1 MSMTA
6 MLIQENVDLHR
17 YNTFHVAARARYFSD
32 ITTRGQLRDV
42 LAWAQERG
50 LPFMLIGQ
58 GSNIL
63 FKQDYPGIIM
73 ELDIKG
79 IRVVDEGPVHA
90 DIEVQCGEVWHDFVQ
105 HALRQGWYGL
115 ENLSLIPG
123 TVGAAP
129 VQNIGAYG
137 VEVKDSVLS
146 LEALHIT
153 TGAMR
158 TFTNAECGFGYRD
171 SVFKQALK
179 DQYII
184 CSVLFRLQKQ
194 PRLNLTYP
202 ALQAA
207 LRDIP
212 PRLLS
217 PELVSATVCKIRSSK
232 LPDHHKLGNAGSFFW
247 NPKVSREAFA
257 KLSAA
262 FPGIVGYP
270 DGTMVKIPAAWLI
283 EKAGW
288 KGYREGDVGV
298 HRDHALVLV
307 NYGKATGAQLV
318 RLSEKI
324 QGSVQSIFGILLQP
338 EVRII

>member
-1 MSMTA
+1 MNGMN
-6 MLIQENVDLHR
+6 IQENVDLHR
-17 YNTFHVAARARYFSD
+17 YNTFHVAAQARYFAD
-32 ITTRGQLRDV
+32 ITTLGQLREV
-42 LAWAQERG
+42 LAWVRERK

-58 GSNIL
+58 GSNVL
-63 FKQDYPGIIM
+63 FKQDYPGIVM
-73 ELDIKG
+73 ELNIKG
-79 IRVVDEGPVHA
+79 IVVVDESAAHA
-90 DIEVQCGEVWHDFVQ
+90 DVEVQCGEVWHDFVQ
-105 HALRQGWYGL
+105 HALRSGWYGL

-137 VEVKDSVLS
+137 VEVKDSVLE
-146 LEALHIT
+146 LDALHIAS
-153 TGAMR
+153 GEMR
-158 TFTNAECGFGYRD
+158 TFTNADCEFRYRD
-171 SVFKQALK
+171 SVFKGALR

-184 CSVLFRLQKQ
+184 CSVRFRLHKQ
-194 PRLNLTYP
+194 PRLNLGYP

-207 LRDIP
+207 LREIP
-212 PRLLS
+212 QKLLS
-217 PELVSATVCKIRSSK
+217 PELVSATVCSIRSSK

-247 NPKVSREAFA
+247 NPKVTLEEFA
-257 KLSAA
+257 RLKSS

-270 DGTMVKIPAAWLI
+270 EETMVKIPAAWLI

-318 RLSEKI
+318 HLSEKI
-324 QGSVQSIFGILLQP
+324 QESVQSIFGILLQP
-338 EVRII
+338 EVRIV

>member
-1 MSMTA
+1 MN
-6 MLIQENVDLHR
+6 IQENVDLRR
-17 YNTFHVAARARYFSD
+17 YNTFHVSARARYFAD
-32 ITTRGQLRDV
+32 ITTLDELRAA
-42 LAWAQERG
+42 LAWVREHRLQY
-50 LPFMLIGQ
+50 MLIGQ

-63 FKQDYPGIIM
+63 FKQDYPGLIM
-73 ELDIKG
+73 ELNVKG
-79 IRVVDEGPVHA
+79 IRVVAETATHVDVEA
-90 DIEVQCGEVWHDFVQ
+90 QCGEVWHDFVQ

-137 VEVKDSVLS
+137 AEVKDSL
-146 LEALHIT
+146 LELDALHIDS
-153 TGAMR
+153 GAMR
-158 TFTNAECGFGYRD
+158 TFTNADCGFGYRD
-171 SVFKQALK
+171 SVFKRELR

-184 CSVLFRLQKQ
+184 CSVRFRLQRQ
-194 PRLNLTYP
+194 PRLNLSYP
-202 ALQAA
+202 ALKEA

-212 PRLLS
+212 PKLIT
-217 PELVSATVCKIRSSK
+217 PELVSATVCQIRSSK

-247 NPKVSREAFA
+247 NPRITQAEFTR
-257 KLSAA
+257 LRAA
-262 FPGIVGYP
+262 FPNVVGYP
-270 DGTMVKIPAAWLI
+270 DGGMVKVPAAWLI

-318 RLSEKI
+318 HLSEKI
-324 QGSVQSIFGILLQP
+324 RESVQSIFGIVLQP
-338 EVRII
+338 EVRIV

>member
-1 MSMTA
+1 MNGMN
-6 MLIQENVDLHR
+6 IQEHVDLHR

-32 ITTRGQLRDV
+32 ITTHEQLRNV
-42 LAWAQERG
+42 LAWVRERG
-50 LPFMLIGQ
+50 VPFMLIGQ

-63 FKQDYPGIIM
+63 FKQDYPGMIL
-73 ELDIKG
+73 ELNIKG
-79 IRVVDEGPVHA
+79 IRVADDSATHVDV
-90 DIEVQCGEVWHDFVQ
+90 EVQCGEVWHDFVQ

-137 VEVKDSVLS
+137 VEVKDTIVA
-146 LEALHIT
+146 LEALHIAS
-153 TGAMR
+153 GAMR
-158 TFTNAECGFGYRD
+158 SFTNAECGFSYRD
-171 SVFKQALK
+171 SLFKRGLK

-184 CSVLFRLQKQ
+184 CSVLFRLHKQ
-194 PRLNLTYP
+194 PRLNLSYP

-212 PRLLS
+212 QKLIS
-217 PELVSATVCKIRSSK
+217 PELVSATVCKIRGSK

-247 NPKVSREAFA
+247 NPKVTRTEFERLQAG
-257 KLSAA
+257 

-270 DGTMVKIPAAWLI
+270 DDDMVKIPAAWLI

-307 NYGKATGAQLV
+307 NYGKATGMQLV
-318 RLSEKI
+318 HLSEKI
-324 QGSVQSIFGILLQP
+324 QESVQSIFGILLQP

>member
-1 MSMTA
+1 MTA
-6 MLIQENVDLHR
+6 VKIQENVDLHR
-17 YNTFHVAARARYFSD
+17 YNTFHVAARARYFCD
-32 ITTRGQLRDV
+32 ITSQAQLREV
-42 LAWAQERG
+42 LALVHERG
-50 LPFMLIGQ
+50 LRYMLIGQ

-63 FKQDYPGIIM
+63 FKQDYSGIIL
-73 ELDIKG
+73 ELNIKG
-79 IRVVDEGPVHA
+79 IRVVDDSPSHV
-90 DIEVQCGEVWHDFVQ
+90 DVEVQCGEIWHDFVQ

-137 VEVKDSVLS
+137 VEVKDSIVTLD
-146 LEALHIT
+146 ALHIES
-153 TGAMR
+153 GAMR
-158 TFTNAECGFGYRD
+158 TFTSAECGFSYRD

-184 CSVLFRLQKQ
+184 SSVVFRLHKQ

-207 LRDIP
+207 LREIP
-212 PRLLS
+212 AKLVS
-217 PELVSATVCKIRSSK
+217 PELVSATICRIRSSK

-247 NPKVSREAFA
+247 NPKVTREAFA
-257 KLSAA
+257 ALQAA

-270 DGTMVKIPAAWLI
+270 EGTMVKIPAAWLI

-318 RLSEKI
+318 HLSEKI
-324 QGSVQSIFGILLQP
+324 QESVQSIFGILLQP

>member
-1 MSMTA
+1 MADMK
-6 MLIQENVDLHR
+6 IQENVDLHR

-32 ITTRGQLRDV
+32 ITTHGQLRDV
-42 LAWAQERG
+42 LAWVRERDMR
-50 LPFMLIGQ
+50 FMLIGQ

-63 FKQDYPGIIM
+63 FKQDYPGMIM
-73 ELDIKG
+73 ELNIKG
-79 IRVVDEGPVHA
+79 IRVADERPSHVDV
-90 DIEVQCGEVWHDFVQ
+90 EVQCGEVWHDFVQ

-137 VEVKDSVLS
+137 VEVKDSIVAV
-146 LEALHIT
+146 EALHIAS
-153 TGAMR
+153 GNMR
-158 TFTNAECGFGYRD
+158 TFTNAECGFRYRD
-171 SVFKQALK
+171 STFKQELK
-179 DQYII
+179 EQYII
-184 CSVLFRLQKQ
+184 CSVLFRLHKQ
-194 PRLNLTYP
+194 PRLNLSYP

-207 LRDIP
+207 LRDMPQKLI
-212 PRLLS
+212 S
-217 PELVSATVCKIRSSK
+217 PELVSATVCNIRSSK

-247 NPKVSREAFA
+247 NPKVTQAEFE
-257 KLSAA
+257 KLRNA

-270 DGTMVKIPAAWLI
+270 EDAVVKIPAAWLI

-324 QGSVQSIFGILLQP
+324 QESVQSIFGILLQP

>member
-1 MSMTA
+1 MNGMN
-6 MLIQENVDLHR
+6 IQENVNLHR
-17 YNTFHVAARARYFSD
+17 YNTFHVEAKARFFTD
-32 ITTRGQLRDV
+32 ITTLGQLRDV
-42 LAWAQERG
+42 LAWVRERNI
-50 LPFMLIGQ
+50 PFMLIGQ

-63 FKQDYPGIIM
+63 FKQDYPGMIL
-73 ELDIKG
+73 ELNIKG
-79 IRVVDEGPVHA
+79 IHVTDETATQVDV
-90 DIEVQCGEVWHDFVQ
+90 EVQCGEVWHDFVQ

-137 VEVKDSVLS
+137 VEVKDTVLT
-146 LEALHIT
+146 LKALHIAS
-153 TGAMR
+153 GELR
-158 TFTNAECGFGYRD
+158 TFTNAECGFSYRD
-171 SVFKQALK
+171 SVFKHGLK

-184 CSVLFRLQKQ
+184 CSVVFRLNKQ
-194 PRLNLTYP
+194 PHLNLSYP

-207 LRDIP
+207 LHDIP
-212 PRLLS
+212 QKLIS

-247 NPKVSREAFA
+247 NPKVTQEEFSR
-257 KLSAA
+257 LSAS

-270 DGTMVKIPAAWLI
+270 EDKMVKIPAAWLI

-318 RLSEKI
+318 HLAERI
-324 QGSVQSIFGILLQP
+324 QESVQSIFGIRLQP

>member
-1 MSMTA
+1 MTD
-6 MLIQENVDLHR
+6 MNIQENVDLHR
-17 YNTFHVAARARYFSD
+17 YNTFHVAARARYFAD
-32 ITTRGQLRDV
+32 ITSHEQLRKV
-42 LAWAQERG
+42 LAWVRERAM
-50 LPFMLIGQ
+50 PFMLIGQ

-63 FKQDYPGIIM
+63 FKQDYPGIVL
-73 ELDIKG
+73 ELNIKG
-79 IRVVDEGPVHA
+79 IHVVDEDAAHA
-90 DIEVQCGEVWHDFVQ
+90 DVEVQCGEVWHDFVQ

-137 VEVKDSVLS
+137 VEVKDTIVA
-146 LEALHIT
+146 LEALHIAS
-153 TGAMR
+153 GELR
-158 TFTNAECGFGYRD
+158 RFTNAECGFSYRD
-171 SVFKQALK
+171 SVFKQGLK

-184 CSVLFRLQKQ
+184 CSVVFRLHKQ
-194 PRLNLTYP
+194 PRLNLSYP

-212 PRLLS
+212 QRLIS
-217 PELVSATVCKIRSSK
+217 PELVSATVCNIRSSK

-247 NPKVSREAFA
+247 NPKVTQDEFKR
-257 KLSAA
+257 LSAT

-270 DGTMVKIPAAWLI
+270 DESMVKIPAAWLI

-298 HRDHALVLV
+298 HREHALVLV
-307 NYGKATGAQLV
+307 NYGKATGEQLV
-318 RLSEKI
+318 HLSEKI
-324 QGSVQSIFGILLQP
+324 QESVQSIFGILLQP